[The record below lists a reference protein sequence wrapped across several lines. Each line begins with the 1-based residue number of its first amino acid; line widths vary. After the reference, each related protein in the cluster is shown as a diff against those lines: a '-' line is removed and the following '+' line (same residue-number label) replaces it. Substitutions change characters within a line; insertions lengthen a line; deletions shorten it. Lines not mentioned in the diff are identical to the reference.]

1 MVTTATKI
9 KAQSVNSTFVDG
21 TRISCPVY
29 VGVSPS
35 MAKAILNSIRAKV
48 SAGSSPVTTPGGL
61 VISTMQTTQE
71 EQALTAR
78 LKLDINTL
86 RMLLFSSEQRGLPLD
101 LAMRVQHEVPEI
113 PFISE
118 QQLRDAFEVSIHHY
132 RSYAT

>member
-1 MVTTATKI
+1 MATTTKI
-9 KAQSVNSTFVDG
+9 KSQSVNSTFVDG

-35 MAKAILNSIRAKV
+35 TAKAILNAIRAKV
-48 SAGSSPVTTPGGL
+48 SAGSSPVNTPGGL
-61 VISTMQTTQE
+61 VVSSMQTTSE
-71 EQALTAR
+71 EQEMTAR

-101 LAMRVQHEVPEI
+101 LAMRVQQEVPEI

-118 QQLRDAFEVSIHHY
+118 QQLRDAFETALTHY
-132 RSYAT
+132 RNYAT

>member
-1 MVTTATKI
+1 MATTTKI
-9 KAQSVNSTFVDG
+9 KTQSVNSTFVDG

-35 MAKAILNSIRAKV
+35 TAKAILNSIRAKV

-61 VISTMQTTQE
+61 VVSTQVTTQE
-71 EQALTAR
+71 ERDMTAR
-78 LKLDINTL
+78 LRLDINTL

-101 LAMRVQHEVPEI
+101 LAMRVQREVPEI

-118 QQLRDAFEVSIHHY
+118 QQLRDAFEVSINHY
-132 RSYAT
+132 HSYAS